1 MKKIIVF
8 AVLFVSF
15 SCSNGVEKSIP
26 TDEILNFYK
35 GFSNYTDPGE
45 HASLFDDLPESLKD
59 LCSLIKHQFI
69 HPIELGDLR
78 NSLPEERHYEDP
90 KFPTVSDMLEGL
102 LRYDERGLTFERKRE
117 NRLIV
122 ACYHHALLLASML
135 RHRGIPARIRTGFA
149 RYFEKEAGVRFG
161 HAICEVWDKKKQR
174 WILVDPDRQFV
185 DFSRNLF
192 EFSDSA
198 WKQLRAGKIKPG
210 KYVAAQSKGD
220 HAILHILLQDLS
232 CVLLE
237 EKSYWDDPA
246 ILQDKISNINAV
258 DSEKLEIF
266 DQIAEL
272 LSDPDANLEQLS
284 HLHKEHSFLRGTGLK
299 FEEWFNEIQEN

>member
-15 SCSNGVEKSIP
+15 SCSNGIEKTIP

-35 GFSNYTDPGE
+35 GFSSYTDPGE